1 MEQTNNDCRSQIIH
15 FDKFTTLATFAY
27 WKITFKTEVCTC
39 SQFPSEAM
47 LWIKEV
53 EMVESVDDLKSS
65 RSIRKKRLLGQTL
78 SYSTRE
84 LLQQWTK
91 SSRIPGPRKRSVWR
105 KWKLT
110 KKTAFSREDRSLTWS
125 TTTSESLE
133 PMILS
138 GIMPT
143 FVQLLFEMMIFRN
156 SIRNGAGFYYQWR
169 KSHLMTSWKDCTN

>member
-1 MEQTNNDCRSQIIH
+1 MNIRLLEDKNRDWGMHLFTISYGSYAVDQRSGVGCISGWSKI
-15 FDKFTTLATFAY
+15 LAFY
-27 WKITFKTEVCTC
+27 
-39 SQFPSEAM
+39 Q
-47 LWIKEV
+47 
-53 EMVESVDDLKSS
+53 
-65 RSIRKKRLLGQTL
+65 KKRLLGQTL

-143 FVQLLFEMMIFRN
+143 FLQLLFEMMKFRN